1 MSIRIFGSGGGV
13 ITDATAA
20 PKDVKSGKV
29 FYNNKGR
36 QTGTATFRSTKQ
48 TIYTVKAG
56 TINTISCTGSPMY
69 ATPTRINDTYYLLY
83 GNLKISTIYN
93 ARPVYHLSVN
103 IKCEDIEYIKFGS
116 KIFKLIAGGKGDGTS
131 DFTQFLVIRESL
143 GTLATKSPNGSY
155 DVFPSIK
162 FGYVRGRYDMY
173 MMDIYLMFPSDG
185 NETSNTKYILSEN
198 IPIVISRYVD

>member
-13 ITDATAA
+13 INDATAA
-20 PKDVKSGKV
+20 PRDVKSGKV

-48 TIYTVKAG
+48 TIYTVNAG
-56 TINTISCTGSPMY
+56 NIGTTGYTGSPMY

-103 IKCEDIEYIKFGS
+103 IKCDDLEYIKFGS
-116 KIFKLIAGGKGDGTS
+116 KKFKLIAGGKGDGTS
-131 DFTQFLVIRESL
+131 DFIEFLVMKVSV
-143 GTLATKSPNGSY
+143 GTMATKSPNGSY

-162 FGYVRGRYDMY
+162 FGYIRGRYDMY
-173 MMDIYLMFPSDG
+173 LTDIYLMFPSDG
-185 NETSNTKYILSEN
+185 NTTVNTNYILSEN
-198 IPIVISRYVD
+198 IPIVISQYVD

>member
-29 FYNNKGR
+29 FYNNNGH
-36 QTGTATFRSTKQ
+36 QTGTATFQSTKQ

-56 TINTISCTGSPMY
+56 TINSTGYTGSPMY
-69 ATPTRINDTYYLLY
+69 ATPTCINDTYYLLY

-116 KIFKLIAGGKGDGTS
+116 KIFKLIAGGKGDATS

-143 GTLATKSPNGSY
+143 GTLAMKSPNGSY

-185 NETSNTKYILSEN
+185 NTTVNTKLILSEN
-198 IPIVISRYVD
+198 IPIVISQYVD

>member
-185 NETSNTKYILSEN
+185 NTTSNTKYILSEN